1 MIKAIVK
8 DVLIEQ
14 HDPAETPTWT
24 NATSL
29 GDLKGKPFL
38 KVTWTQETTET
49 QAGKVPLGLTAK
61 FELSSLSIDD
71 DELMTSLKTMRGKN
85 VSLKCVPVGTLS
97 ADRPEIIVKNFT
109 LLLDGEI
116 NAGSESIV
124 KLSGEKPAY
133 DEDEIYEL
141 VTTNAS

>member
-8 DVLIEQ
+8 DVLIAQ
-14 HDPAETPTWT
+14 HDPATTPTWT

-85 VSLKCVPVGTLS
+85 VSLKCVPVGAIS
-97 ADRPEIIVKNFT
+97 ADRPVIIVKNFN

-116 NAGSESIV
+116 NAGSESLV

-141 VTTNAS
+141 ITTAS